1 MSESQPTPELSDNN
15 HTELEKLI
23 RSSGPWLA
31 TNATTLIYA
40 LAAFLAVAAVVV
52 YMKRSPAG
60 EVEASRAL
68 LLAVSPEDFRDVA
81 DDFPNTKIGIWAR
94 LRQGDRLRDDA
105 VAHMFSDRPLGLGE
119 LVKSEAAYE
128 ELAHRTD
135 ISEEVRERVLIGLAR
150 IADTR
155 LDGTQEAADFAV
167 AAYQRVLDE
176 FGSSIDK
183 QQCES
188 RIAQISTDASKTWCA
203 WFHELKPAPDVPG
216 IPGIDSLNPGT
227 DAAGLGNEAS
237 TSPDA
242 KPAPEGGVP
251 EKAEMLPAEKNA
263 EPKAEPKPEPKPEP
277 KAEPKPEPKPEPVEE
292 KDDQPTSKEEAP
304 ATEAV
309 KENAEPANT
318 EAGED
323 KK

>member
-68 LLAVSPEDFRDVA
+68 LLAVSPEDFCDVA
-81 DDFPNTKIGIWAR
+81 DGFPNTKIAMWAR

-119 LVKSEAAYE
+119 LDKSEAAYKRL
-128 ELAHRTD
+128 LAGRTD
-135 ISEEVRERVLIGLAR
+135 LSEDLRERVLIGLAR

-155 LDGTQEAADFAV
+155 LDGTQESADFAV

-203 WFHELKPAPDVPG
+203 WFHELKPAPAPDVPG

-263 EPKAEPKPEPKPEP
+263 EPKAEPKPEP
-277 KAEPKPEPKPEPVEE
+277 VEE

-304 ATEAV
+304 ATEEV